1 MKKKDNNNNIL
12 DTEEFK
18 NFNIKFNYLLMQYPL
33 FLNIITLV
41 LGIFTWEMKYFSL
54 NGLLQISDLLNYG
67 FKYISKKWLPNEITN
82 RPSNNGIIY
91 NNVKLGTGVM
101 PFIGNVNVKD
111 EESKG
116 FPSGHSQTVGV
127 FTTIMVLYIYNRT
140 EDNKDE
146 WYKNYKYYI
155 LVFIGVLVLWQRW
168 YSNCHTPLQI
178 FTGTIIGIGLGIG
191 SWEFYD
197 NYM

>member
-1 MKKKDNNNNIL
+1 
-12 DTEEFK
+12 
-18 NFNIKFNYLLMQYPL
+18 MQYPL

-178 FTGTIIGIGLGIG
+178 IIGTIIGIGIGIG
-191 SWEFYD
+191 SWEIYE
-197 NYM
+197 NHM

>member
-1 MKKKDNNNNIL
+1 MKKKENSDNIL
-12 DTEEFK
+12 ETQEFK
-18 NFNIKFNYLLMQYPL
+18 DVNIKFNYLLMQYPL
-33 FLNIITLV
+33 FLNIMTLV
-41 LGIFTWEMKYFSL
+41 LGIFTGEMKYFSL
-54 NGLLQISDLLNYG
+54 NGLLQISDWLNYG
-67 FKYISKKWLPNEITN
+67 FKYVSKKWLPSEITN

-91 NNVKLGTGVM
+91 DNVKLGTGTM
-101 PFIGNVNVKD
+101 PFLGNVNVKG

-146 WYKNYKYYI
+146 WYKNYKYYV
-155 LVFIGVLVLWQRW
+155 LVFVGALVLWQRW

-191 SWEFYD
+191 SWEIYD